1 MCGFGVSNIP
11 RLQSVNQFSQKR
23 GPDLTTVKN
32 INGIQFLHNLLHITG
47 DLTTQPFVD
56 NDIAC
61 VYNGEIYNHSEFGS
75 YKSDGECL
83 IDLYKEH
90 GESFVNQLDGE
101 FAICL
106 VDFKNQKVII
116 AVDTFS
122 CKPLWYEFSDSTFCI
137 GSYNSQLTGLGFKQG
152 QKLKANSTLV
162 FNLKTLK
169 QVTHYENKTFDL
181 KQHKTSFD
189 DWELAF
195 SKSIEKRTLDISQGL
210 FIGLSSGYD
219 SGSIACELEK
229 QHTPFKAYTITNNE
243 NSKIL
248 EQRFKLIADLES
260 FELSSEVRNAWVES
274 IKDECEDFIYN
285 DDFKKQNIKTDM
297 ASYGLCEIFHRANAV
312 NRKIYLSGH
321 GADEIVS
328 DYGFDGKKIYN
339 HSEFGGKFPKDLHGF
354 FPWHKFYDGTQ
365 IQFLNKEEYIAGH
378 FGIETRYPFLD
389 NNLVQEFLWLDSK
402 LKNSKYKSCISHYLT
417 NNNFPVALS
426 EKRGFNTSVPKR
438 DKVKEPKAEIIY
450 PEVNPDITVC
460 TFATRG
466 YMKYAAQL
474 EQDCKKFGYKFHNYV
489 LDIEDPKD
497 IQEIYFQQPAHK
509 LKAVKEF
516 GRIIWLD
523 AESRILKPFPD
534 YWTDGTYQ
542 IIRARREFIS
552 GSNKK
557 IGKTNGGFLIIDE
570 RNKKYLEDVCRTC
583 LRLDTMRRETIANHL
598 ESYNEPLPNPP
609 LMLEGGS
616 EPILDAIFY
625 SVSKFTDKSVFH
637 ESMSYD
643 RFLQTGQS
651 SKILRGEWPSNEA
664 VIAHSAAHRLSQ
676 PTHYSRSWVLATI
689 TNNFVVP
696 AWNEQK
702 HQIII
707 DQILTTVVFTNR
719 DVKIVSFYINGK
731 EHTYK
736 QSQYRKKI
744 WDKIAKQVTI
754 PVVHHKVHDIYEFN
768 NWYFS
773 QLHGWPK
780 EEKSIAEYQEWL
792 PKQIWNNETL
802 SRRLR

>member
-169 QVTHYENKTFDL
+169 QVNHYENKTFDL

-243 NSKIL
+243 NSEIL

-285 DDFKKQNIKTDM
+285 DDFKKFNIKTDI
-297 ASYGLCEIFHRANAV
+297 ASYGLCEIFHRANVA

-328 DYGFDGKKIYN
+328 DYGFNGKKLKG

-466 YMKYAAQL
+466 YMKQAAQL

-489 LDIEDPKD
+489 LDIEDPED

-509 LKAVKEF
+509 LKAVKDF

-534 YWTDGTYQ
+534 YWTNGTYEM
-542 IIRARREFIS
+542 IRASRD
-552 GSNKK
+552 NAKML
-557 IGKTNGGFLIIDE
+557 GKANGGFLVIDK
-570 RNKKYLEDVCRTC
+570 RNKKYLEDVCRAC
-583 LRLDTMRRETIANHL
+583 SRLTDTKRKIL
-598 ESYNEPLPNPP
+598 ESYDPP
-609 LMLEGGS
+609 LSMQDPNYPMHIGGT
-616 EPILDAIFY
+616 EAILDTIFL
-625 SVSKFTDKSVFH
+625 STAKFTDKTVFN
-637 ESMSYD
+637 ENIAWN
-643 RFLQTGQS
+643 RFDSNGQT
-651 SKILRGEWPSNEA
+651 SKIIRGAWPSDNA
-664 VIAHSAAHRLSQ
+664 VIAHPLLHRANTTRVGDMKPIYSTRWTKDMIVAHFIIPGYDEPKS
-676 PTHYSRSWVLATI
+676 
-689 TNNFVVP
+689 
-696 AWNEQK
+696 K
-702 HQIII
+702 III
-707 DQILTTVVFTNR
+707 DLISDTVGSKNR
-719 DVKIVSFYINGK
+719 EVSLIPFYINGK

-736 QSQYRKKI
+736 QSRYRKRI
-744 WDKIAKQVTI
+744 WDQIAGLVSKPIVY
-754 PVVHHKVHDIYEFN
+754 HSKHDVYEFN

-773 QLHGWPK
+773 ELHGWPK
-780 EEKSIAEYQEWL
+780 EKHTMDQYQEWL
-792 PKQIWNNETL
+792 L
-802 SRRLR
+802 SLNWYENFHRQV